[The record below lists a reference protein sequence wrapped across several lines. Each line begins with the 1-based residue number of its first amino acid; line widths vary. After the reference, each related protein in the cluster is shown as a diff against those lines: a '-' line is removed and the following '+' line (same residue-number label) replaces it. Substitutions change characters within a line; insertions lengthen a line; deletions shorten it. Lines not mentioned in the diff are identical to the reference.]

1 MTVMFC
7 DLVGSTP
14 LAESLDPEDLREVIL
29 SYQEAC
35 ARAVERFDGHVAKF
49 LGDGILVYFGY
60 PVAREDHPQRA
71 VHAGL
76 AIVEEITAL
85 NVSLLEQQGVTL
97 HVRVGIHTG
106 TVVAGELVG
115 GAARE
120 QFAIVGETPNIA
132 ARIESVAQPDT
143 VVVSHE
149 TLGLIEGYFETMPLG
164 ERALKGVHREISLH
178 RVVSATGV
186 HNRLDVTGKGRATS
200 MVGRIA
206 ELDRLVEQWACVCD
220 GDGAIAHVIGE
231 AGIGK
236 SRFLRALRERLTEI
250 GSVQV
255 WQCSAHNRN
264 TALFPVVGFL
274 ERSLGL
280 DPAHR
285 DDRAVELLRAMVA
298 DADLDHTEAMPL
310 LTNLLSIPYRAD
322 PHAEPLAPLDARAA
336 TLRLLESMLVA
347 NSALHPLV
355 LIVEDLQWAD
365 PTTIDLLARIMGN
378 RPKRVLAAFSFR
390 SGFTP
395 PWSGDDGVVEF
406 ELAPLTEAEVSVMV
420 AAAVTRV
427 DPSLIERVVKAA
439 DGVPL
444 FVEEMLKIMGAEQ
457 EPGRG
462 DPHAMSVPATLR
474 GLLTERLDRLPHLRA
489 VIDAAAVVGTAVSRD
504 LLDGLPELDGADL
517 DADLAALVAHG
528 ILRPSSDAA
537 SSTYEFS
544 HALLQQTAYDSLL
557 RKQCKTLHAQVAAAL
572 VERFP
577 ARAEREPELVA
588 HHWVRGGEPAKSLP
602 YWHRAGLRSVER
614 AAFVEAARHFGHG
627 IEALDALGTAR
638 DEERAEF
645 HNHLAACLQAGW
657 GYAAPGVDESYARA
671 RTACIRAN
679 REDHLVSVIRGE
691 WLSHQVRAEYGTA
704 LLRAEEML
712 AFGARTERREVLAEG
727 HLLRAMVR
735 MYRGELEEA
744 RLDFERSIEE
754 YHPPESADQV
764 YEAQGDTGVMALGYL
779 APVLFNLGFDDEA
792 LARSGECL
800 ALAEQVGGP
809 VTRAQA
815 WGMRS
820 LLHLMRKDAEFA
832 EWVERTRVH
841 SVERNLPYW
850 AHLSELNAGWLRGR
864 SGDLDG
870 GIAALE
876 SGIAEY
882 LDTGARLGLASFRVL
897 LADLLL
903 QAGDRDRALA
913 ELAAGE
919 AFITET
925 GERFNEPVLFI
936 AKGRTL
942 LAGHAPD
949 AAGAAVAYSAAIES
963 AHRQGARLLELRA
976 AGHLT
981 EQQWTRGEPL
991 TSIDAL
997 AELCAWF
1004 PADSALSDVRS
1015 ARGVLARV
1023 WGGR

>member
-29 SYQEAC
+29 GYQQAC
-35 ARAVERFDGHVAKF
+35 ARAVERFDGHIAKF

-76 AIVEEITAL
+76 AILEELTAL

-97 HVRVGIHTG
+97 HTRVGIHTG

-115 GAARE
+115 GSARE

-132 ARIESVAQPDT
+132 ARIESVAHTDT

-149 TLGLIEGYFETMPLG
+149 TLGLIEGYFETTPLG
-164 ERALKGVHREISLH
+164 ERPLKGVHREISLH
-178 RVVSATGV
+178 QVVCATGV

-200 MVGRIA
+200 MVGRAA
-206 ELDRLVEQWACVCD
+206 ELDRLAQQWACVCD
-220 GDGAIAHVIGE
+220 GDCATAHVVGE

-255 WQCSAHNRN
+255 WQCSAHHRN

-280 DPAHR
+280 DAAHR
-285 DDRAVELLRAMVA
+285 DDRALDMLRAMVVG
-298 DADLDHTEAMPL
+298 ADLDHTEAMPL
-310 LTNLLSIPYRAD
+310 LANLLSIPYRAD
-322 PHAEPLAPLDARAA
+322 PHAEPLAPFDARAA
-336 TLRLLESMLVA
+336 TLRLLEGMLVA

-355 LIVEDLQWAD
+355 MIVEDLQWAD
-365 PTTIDLLARIMGN
+365 PTTIDLLARIVGN
-378 RPKRVLAAFSFR
+378 RPKRVLTAFSFR

-395 PWSGDDGVVEF
+395 PWSGEDGVVEF
-406 ELAPLTEAEVSVMV
+406 DLAPLTAAEVSLMV
-420 AAAVTRV
+420 AAGTRV
-427 DPSLIERVVKAA
+427 DPGVIERVVKAA

-444 FVEEMLKIMGAEQ
+444 FVEEMVKIMGSAP

-462 DPHAMSVPATLR
+462 DPHGISVPATLR
-474 GLLTERLDRLPHLRA
+474 GLLTERLDRLPHLRD
-489 VIDAAAVVGTAVSRD
+489 VIDAAAVVGTAISRD
-504 LLDGLPELDGADL
+504 LLDGLAELDGADL

-528 ILRPSSDAA
+528 ILRPGADAA

-557 RKQCKTLHAQVAAAL
+557 RKRCKTLHGQVAAAL
-572 VERFP
+572 IERFP
-577 ARAEREPELVA
+577 ARAEREPEVVA
-588 HHWVRGGEPAKSLP
+588 RHWVRGGEPANSLP

-627 IEALDALGTAR
+627 IEALDALNAAR
-638 DEERAEF
+638 DDERAEF
-645 HNHLAACLQAGW
+645 NNHLGASLQAGS
-657 GYAAPGVDESYARA
+657 GYAAPGVDKAYARA
-671 RTACIRAN
+671 RTACIRAG
-679 REDHLVSVIRGE
+679 RDHHLVSVIRGE
-691 WLSHQVRAEYGTA
+691 WLFHQVRAEYGTA

-735 MYRGELEEA
+735 MYRGELEES

-754 YHPPESADQV
+754 YRIPQGADRV

-779 APVLFNLGFDDEA
+779 APVLFNLGFDVQA
-792 LARSGECL
+792 LDRSRECL
-800 ALAEQVGGP
+800 ALAERVGGP
-809 VTRAQA
+809 ITRAQA

-820 LLHLMRKDAEFA
+820 LLHLMRKDAAEFA

-850 AHLSELNAGWLRGR
+850 AHFAELHAGWLRGR
-864 SGDLDG
+864 SGDLDA

-919 AFITET
+919 AFIAET
-925 GERFNEPVLFI
+925 GERFNEPVLWI

-942 LAGHAPD
+942 LAGDAPD
-949 AAGAAVAYSAAIES
+949 AAGAAVAYTAAIES
-963 AHRQGARLLELRA
+963 AHRQGARLLGLRA
-976 AGHLT
+976 AGHLA
-981 EQQWTRGEPL
+981 EQQWAQGEPL
-991 TSIDAL
+991 TRIDAL
-997 AELCAWF
+997 ADLCAWF
-1004 PADSALSDVRS
+1004 PADSALPDVRS

-1023 WGGR
+1023 RGEK